1 MQVQS
6 INTNSTSFQSLE
18 ITPLARKLLQKE
30 KGAVQKIAQYTKEL
44 ANSKYPVK
52 VDRGVH
58 KYDNSEYLKFDLG
71 NSRGSSLLTPSH
83 LNGRYLMVST
93 AEIGGDVEDDVVE
106 TLRFQSAERAKE
118 VYGKLHDFIR
128 GDYHYSKITPL
139 GELDRAAYSAK
150 VLTEAEIIPNKQGPW
165 EWLKPKE
172 TIKKATEP
180 KLNSVVEPKPNT
192 TNIDNNKLTL
202 SERLKRAWNVFRN
215 KGGYIEHN

>member
-71 NSRGSSLLTPSH
+71 NSRGSSLLMPSH

-118 VYGKLHDFIR
+118 VYGKLHDFMR

-172 TIKKATEP
+172 IIKKAT
-180 KLNSVVEPKPNT
+180 EPKPNT